1 MRMPYLQN
9 TLITG
14 LILLALSSQAQYQIK
29 PEEGY
34 SRDIGLMV
42 DMLEDIKTRITEEV
56 KDLSVEETDFLF
68 DARANSI
75 GSLLMHLIANEAYYQ
90 VESLEERQ
98 WTKEEAEFWNTA
110 AELGEVSR
118 RKYRGKPIDYYLQ
131 LWDEVRDKTLAGLKK
146 RDDTWFASDIDE
158 GMNYYFVWYH
168 VLEHSAN
175 HMGQIALVKNRLP
188 KK

>member
-1 MRMPYLQN
+1 MKLPYLRN
-9 TLITG
+9 TLIAW
-14 LILLALSSQAQYQIK
+14 LILFALPCLAQYQIK
-29 PEEGY
+29 PQEGY

-42 DMLEDIKTRITEEV
+42 DMLEDIKSRISEEV

-68 DARANSI
+68 DDRANSI

-98 WTKEEAEFWNTA
+98 WTSEEAEFWNTA
-110 AELGEVSR
+110 ADLGEASR
-118 RKYRGKPIDYYLQ
+118 QKYRGKPIDYYLQ
-131 LWDEVRDKTLAGLKK
+131 LWDEVRAKTLAGLKE
-146 RDDTWFASDIDE
+146 RDDDWFASDIDE
-158 GMNYYFVWYH
+158 GMNYHFIWYH